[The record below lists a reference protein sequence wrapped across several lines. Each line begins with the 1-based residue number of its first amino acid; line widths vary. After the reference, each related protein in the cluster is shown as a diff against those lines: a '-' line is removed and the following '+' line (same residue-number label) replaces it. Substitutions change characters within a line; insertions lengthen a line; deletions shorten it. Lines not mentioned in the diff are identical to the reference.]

1 MILNPVRIWR
11 RRQRLE
17 REALEEAQFLRRRH
31 GPAALEAAREQQR
44 RPEVTSWG
52 YRVLDR
58 AIQILKRKD
67 V

>member
-1 MILNPVRIWR
+1 MIMNPLRMWR

-17 REALEEAQFLRRRH
+17 REALEEAQFLRRRF
-31 GPAALEAAREQQR
+31 GPGALEAAREQQR

-58 AIQILKRKD
+58 AIQLLKSR